1 MSPDNL
7 PENLPSKAEE
17 TAPSGPMPGQSVVL
31 ETDTIQSIQ
40 RTVVAEANA
49 VLASNRKRDPVVT
62 LMPDGTQ
69 RIDF

>member
-1 MSPDNL
+1 MSLNNPQNNPVNNPLSATDKTVSYDETSIL
-7 PENLPSKAEE
+7 EPENV
-17 TAPSGPMPGQSVVL
+17 M
-31 ETDTIQSIQ
+31 SIQ